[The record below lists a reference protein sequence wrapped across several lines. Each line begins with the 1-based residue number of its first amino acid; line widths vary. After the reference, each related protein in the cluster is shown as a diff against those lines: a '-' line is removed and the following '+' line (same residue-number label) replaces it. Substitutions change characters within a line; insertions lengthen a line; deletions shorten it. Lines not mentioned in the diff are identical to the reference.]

1 MMDNWEG
8 DRRRG
13 ASLSA
18 TQLAA
23 AEVKFRQNI
32 ALLNLSSQYWLIIR
46 QANTALHSPTA
57 LSWTPRRGETRMWRL
72 WVWRLKYCDGHGLGL
87 ASCQRRR
94 GREENVKLIYC
105 HGLESCKFSVPVCNV
120 SVMETNVC
128 SSQPSSGYSG
138 SWSLNV
144 LSMVISIWRNPGS
157 WVELFLSY
165 SSFVMWQARS

>member
-57 LSWTPRRGETRMWRL
+57 LSWTPRRRGSRMWRL
-72 WVWRLKYCDGHGLGL
+72 WVWRLKYWDGHELGL
-87 ASCQRRR
+87 ASCQRRIQIPNLFHFFTQNLLSISQYLLNNKS
-94 GREENVKLIYC
+94 GDFQVEDNLLKMFGIKDWINLTIYQMINDKILWGDSNSENC
-105 HGLESCKFSVPVCNV
+105 
-120 SVMETNVC
+120 
-128 SSQPSSGYSG
+128 
-138 SWSLNV
+138 
-144 LSMVISIWRNPGS
+144 
-157 WVELFLSY
+157 LFLLL
-165 SSFVMWQARS
+165 R